1 MERDGKK
8 KSRRRILAGMGLA
21 VILAAG
27 GVFFM
32 GRSGRMEGIERDP
45 PAQAVSVNA
54 GRATLSATIV
64 GSGHLQ
70 NAEAQKIQV
79 PAGLYI
85 ESVSVE
91 AGDTVSAGD
100 VLASIDQAALTART
114 AEIQNV
120 ISELDAQISETAG
133 ETDAQSVTSRVG
145 GRVKKICAAAGDAVT
160 DVMISDGALLVLS
173 LDGKMAVQTAVPEE
187 TETVVG
193 DSVSVTLSDGTAVS
207 GTVEGCTGGKITVTL
222 TDDGTALGDTV
233 TISDSSGQT
242 LGTGT
247 LCVHQPLEITGT
259 AGQVAAVHVTEG
271 QWVEAR
277 EELFTLSGADVSA
290 EYQQLL
296 AVRTVYKEKLKE
308 LMALAEDCAVTA
320 PADGVIESVALT
332 AGTTTAAASAGDAS
346 TENASAVP
354 ATGMSFSSSRQ
365 AQSGLLRLSTAGSD
379 AAGGSQ
385 PNESAYSEDP
395 VDAQEA
401 DTRSKEAVSENSP
414 AAGEAKG
421 DAEAETVNGQ
431 YEVKEDSQQEA
442 SQGDS
447 QQQDPKGQTS
457 QEQTSQAQISQT
469 QTSQTQTS
477 QAQISQ
483 GQDSQAV
490 SEDVFEMPDTQG
502 LQEQVTGFTL
512 AVQDHMILSVDI
524 DELDILSVEEGQEA
538 EITMDAAEGE
548 TFTGTVT
555 QVADSTSGSDGSAK
569 YTVQIQVA
577 RDDRM
582 RVGMSASATI
592 VTEKRENVIAI
603 PAEAVQERGREVFV
617 YTQYDQESG
626 RLSGEK
632 EIQTG
637 MSDGEKVEVTGG
649 LEDGAAVYY
658 EKTTLPESG
667 EATQAAPPSDF
678 QPGGDQG
685 GGMPGG
691 SMPEGM
697 PDRPMGQQEGR

>member
-8 KSRRRILAGMGLA
+8 KSRRRILVGMGLA

-45 PAQAVSVNA
+45 PAQAISVNA

-145 GRVKKICAAAGDAVT
+145 GRVKKICAAAGDAVA

-187 TETVVG
+187 TETAVG
-193 DSVSVTLSDGTAVS
+193 DSVFVTLSDGTAVS
-207 GTVEGCTGGKITVTL
+207 GTVESCTGGKVTVTL
-222 TDDGTALGDTV
+222 TDDGTAMGDTV

-259 AGQVAAVHVTEG
+259 AGQISAVHVTEG

-332 AGTTTAAASAGDAS
+332 AGATTAAASAGNTS

-365 AQSGLLRLSTAGSD
+365 AQSGLLRLSTIGSD
-379 AAGGSQ
+379 ATGGSQ
-385 PNESAYSEDP
+385 PNESAHSEDP
-395 VDAQEA
+395 GDAQEA

-442 SQGDS
+442 PQGDS
-447 QQQDPKGQTS
+447 QQQDPQEQTS
-457 QEQTSQAQISQT
+457 QEQTSQE

-569 YTVQIQVA
+569 YTVQIQVVK
-577 RDDRM
+577 DERM

-649 LEDGAAVYY
+649 LEDGVTVYY
-658 EKTTLPESG
+658 EKTTLPKSG

-678 QPGGDQG
+678 QPGGDLG
-685 GGMPGG
+685 GGMLGG

>member
-32 GRSGRMEGIERDP
+32 GRSGWMEGIERDP
-45 PAQAVSVNA
+45 PAQAISVNA

-85 ESVSVE
+85 KSVSVE

-145 GRVKKICAAAGDAVT
+145 GRVKKICAAAGDAVA
-160 DVMISDGALLVLS
+160 DVMISDGALLILS

-187 TETVVG
+187 TETAVG
-193 DSVSVTLSDGTAVS
+193 DSVSVTLSDGTTVS
-207 GTVEGCTGGKITVTL
+207 GTVESCTGGKVTVTL

-332 AGTTTAAASAGDAS
+332 AGTTTAASSAGDAS

-385 PNESAYSEDP
+385 PNESAHSEDP
-395 VDAQEA
+395 GDAQEA
-401 DTRSKEAVSENSP
+401 DTRSKEAVGENSP
-414 AAGEAKG
+414 AAGEDKG

-431 YEVKEDSQQEA
+431 YEVKEGSQEEA
-442 SQGDS
+442 PQGDS
-447 QQQDPKGQTS
+447 QQQDPQEQTS
-457 QEQTSQAQISQT
+457 QEQTPQT
-469 QTSQTQTS
+469 QIYQTQTS

-490 SEDVFEMPDTQG
+490 TEDVFEMPDTQG

-577 RDDRM
+577 KDERM

-626 RLSGEK
+626 RFSGEK

-637 MSDGEKVEVTGG
+637 MSDGEKVEVTEG
-649 LEDGAAVYY
+649 LEEGAVVYY
-658 EKTTLPESG
+658 EKTTIPESG

>member
-1 MERDGKK
+1 MEKDGKK

-21 VILAAG
+21 VTLAAG
-27 GVFFM
+27 GIFFM
-32 GRSGRMEGIERDP
+32 GHSGRTEGIKRDSQ
-45 PAQAVSVNA
+45 AQAISVNA

-70 NAEAQKIQV
+70 NAGAQEVQV

-91 AGDTVSAGD
+91 AGDTVSAGEI
-100 VLASIDQAALTART
+100 LASIDQAALTASI
-114 AEIQNV
+114 AKIQNV
-120 ISELDAQISETAG
+120 IVELDVQISETAG

-173 LDGKMAVQTAVPEE
+173 LDGKMAVQTAVPGE

-259 AGQVAAVHVTEG
+259 AGQVTAVHVSED
-271 QWVEAR
+271 QWVEAE
-277 EELFTLSGADVSA
+277 EELLTLSGVDVSA

-296 AVRTVYKEKLKE
+296 SVRTVYKEKLKE

-332 AGTTTAAASAGDAS
+332 AGTTTAASSAGNES

-354 ATGMSFSSSRQ
+354 ATGMSYSNGRQ
-365 AQSGLLRLSTAGSD
+365 AQSGLLRMSTAGSG
-379 AAGGSQ
+379 AGGASQ
-385 PNESAYSEDP
+385 PEGLALYEDP
-395 VDAQEA
+395 GDAQETG
-401 DTRSKEAVSENSP
+401 TRSKEAVSENSSS
-414 AAGEAKG
+414 AGE
-421 DAEAETVNGQ
+421 DTEAETVNGQ
-431 YEVKEDSQQEA
+431 YEIKEDSQQEA
-442 SQGDS
+442 HRGSS
-447 QQQDPKGQTS
+447 QQQDPQEQIS
-457 QEQTSQAQISQT
+457 QEQISQEQVTQAQVSQTQISQE
-469 QTSQTQTS
+469 
-477 QAQISQ
+477 QISQ
-483 GQDSQAV
+483 EQVSQAV
-490 SEDVFEMPDTQG
+490 SEDAFEMPDTQG

-548 TFTGTVT
+548 TFTGKVT

-577 RDDRM
+577 KDERM

-592 VTEKRENVIAI
+592 VTEKRENVIVI
-603 PAEAVQERGREVFV
+603 QAEAVQERGREVFV

-632 EIQTG
+632 EIRTG
-637 MSDGEKVEVTGG
+637 MSDGEKVEVTDG
-649 LEDGAAVYY
+649 LEEGVTVYY
-658 EKTTLPESG
+658 EKTTLSETG
-667 EATQAAPPSDF
+667 EATQEDRPSDL
-678 QPGGDQG
+678 QPGKDPG

-691 SMPEGM
+691 SLPEGM
-697 PDRPMGQQEGR
+697 QGRPMGQQGGR